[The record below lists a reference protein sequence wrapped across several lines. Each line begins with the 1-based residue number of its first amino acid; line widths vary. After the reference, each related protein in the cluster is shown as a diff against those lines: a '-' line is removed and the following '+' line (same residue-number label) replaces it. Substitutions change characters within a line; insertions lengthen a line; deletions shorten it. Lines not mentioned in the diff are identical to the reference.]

1 MSTRRPTLELEEF
14 SGMTK
19 LTIEPDGGQLRLYLT
34 DWAAGETLDFHLDQA
49 EQLVL
54 IRYLLGVD

>member
-1 MSTRRPTLELEEF
+1 MMRRAALELDEF

-34 DWAAGETLDFHLDQA
+34 DWGTGETLDFHLDQA
-49 EQLVL
+49 EQLAL